1 MKKTNVFPAAAAA
14 LLFAGC
20 ALLAGCVSLR
30 PASRLPAES
39 VSVQT
44 ALPAYA
50 PSAPVLSAGESVL
63 PLDPADLN
71 LCLVRDGTCRAEES
85 YDGRAF
91 LPFGTWQTDSGPL
104 QYGDR
109 ECPAALIGSADD
121 LTAFAEE
128 AAPYFGYSYF
138 FSFLPSRWD
147 EAFFADRSL
156 LVVYLWMPDT
166 AEPEPGRIELRRNTV
181 PANSAAMLS
190 VGFVTDPR
198 LERGPAECGWFA
210 VLEIPKETL
219 ASVSLIRA
227 GVS

>member
-1 MKKTNVFPAAAAA
+1 MKKTNAVPAAA
-14 LLFAGC
+14 LLLAGYT
-20 ALLAGCVSLR
+20 LLAGCVSLR
-30 PASRLPAES
+30 PASGTLEES
-39 VSVQT
+39 TPGQA
-44 ALPAYA
+44 ALPADV
-50 PSAPVLSAGESVL
+50 PSAPVLSAGETVL

-71 LCLVRDGTCRAEES
+71 LCLVRDGTCRVEES

-128 AAPYFGYSYF
+128 AAPYFGYSVF
-138 FSFLPSRWD
+138 FSFLLSRWD
-147 EAFFADRSL
+147 EAFFTDRSL

-166 AEPEPGRIELRRNTV
+166 AEPEPGRIELRRNKV
-181 PANSAAMLS
+181 PANAAAMLS

-210 VLEIPKETL
+210 ALEIPKETL
-219 ASVSLIRA
+219 ASVSRIRA
-227 GVS
+227 GIS